1 MTPTRKPPSGPA
13 DAVAQPDPLDGS
25 PILEEFLQL
34 DPESVP
40 PAVGNLLAVFR
51 EPVDSYEQLGDE
63 AISPQAVRAIVTEIV
78 TRQRTE
84 REVFVSALGAYK
96 DLTER
101 LTVEVTDARHEL
113 SAQAELAQLE
123 RGQLLKE
130 FLDRLDVLTAKIS
143 TSAARYEA
151 KLAEKDVLIEDRE
164 RRAEIYAGNAI
175 NAQNMLADIHGS
187 TSWRVTA
194 PVRLLSR
201 MLARR
206 ATPVQ
211 PEN

>member
-1 MTPTRKPPSGPA
+1 VTPTRKPPSSAA
-13 DAVAQPDPLDGS
+13 DPVAEPDPLEGA

-34 DPESVP
+34 DPENVP
-40 PAVGNLLAVFR
+40 PGVGNLLAVFR

-63 AISPQAVRAIVTEIV
+63 AISPQAVKAIVTEIV

-84 REVFVSALGAYK
+84 RGVFVSALGAYR

-101 LTVEVTDARHEL
+101 LATEVADARIEL

-123 RGQLLKE
+123 RAQLLKE

-143 TSAARYEA
+143 TSAARYESE
-151 KLAEKDVLIEDRE
+151 LAEKDVLIEDRE
-164 RRAEIYAGNAI
+164 RQAEIYAGHAM
-175 NAQNMLADIHGS
+175 NAQSVLADMKGS

-206 ATPVQ
+206 ATPVR
-211 PEN
+211 PEH

>member
-1 MTPTRKPPSGPA
+1 VTPTRKPPSGAA
-13 DAVAQPDPLDGS
+13 DAVAEPDPLDGG

-101 LTVEVTDARHEL
+101 LAVEVADARCEL
-113 SAQAELAQLE
+113 AAQAESAQLE
-123 RGQLLKE
+123 RAQLLKE

-151 KLAEKDVLIEDRE
+151 ELAEKDVLLEDKE
-164 RRAEIYAGNAI
+164 RRAEIYAGHAI
-175 NAQNMLADIHGS
+175 NAQNMLADIHSS

>member
-1 MTPTRKPPSGPA
+1 VTPTRKPPSGTT
-13 DAVAQPDPLDGS
+13 DAVAEPDPLSGA

-34 DPESVP
+34 DPENVP

-78 TRQRTE
+78 SRQRTE

-101 LTVEVTDARHEL
+101 LAVEVADARKEL
-113 SAQAELAQLE
+113 AAQVESAQLE
-123 RGQLLKE
+123 RAQLLKE

-151 KLAEKDVLIEDRE
+151 KIAEKDVLLEDRE
-164 RRAEIYAGNAI
+164 RRAEIYAGQAI
-175 NAQNMLADIHGS
+175 NAQSILADIHGS
-187 TSWRVTA
+187 TSWRLTA

>member
-1 MTPTRKPPSGPA
+1 VTPTRKPPSGAA
-13 DAVAQPDPLDGS
+13 DAVAEPDPLNGT

-34 DPESVP
+34 DPEKVP
-40 PAVGNLLAVFR
+40 PAVGSLLAVFR

-63 AISPQAVRAIVTEIV
+63 AISAQAVRAIVTEIV

-84 REVFVSALGAYK
+84 REVFVTALGAYK

-101 LTVEVTDARHEL
+101 LTMEVSDARSEL
-113 SAQAELAQLE
+113 AAQAELAQLE
-123 RGQLLKE
+123 RAQLLKE

-151 KLAEKDVLIEDRE
+151 ELAEKDVLLEDRE
-164 RRAEIYAGNAI
+164 RQAEIYAGHAI
-175 NAQNMLADIHGS
+175 NAQSVLADMQHS
-187 TSWRVTA
+187 TSWRLTA